1 MCVALLDGVI
11 EGGVARG
18 FMYSAV
24 EVGGSRDGREREQVG
39 GRRLLVVVERNE
51 ERGGAV
57 VVVVE
62 CVKCVGA
69 HVYYI

>member
-1 MCVALLDGVI
+1 LLDGVV

-24 EVGGSRDGREREQVG
+24 EVGRGRDGREREQVR
-39 GRRLLVVVERNE
+39 GRRLLVVVDRNE

-62 CVKCVGA
+62 CVSV
-69 HVYYI
+69 